1 MKDLH
6 LIIVG
11 KLKESELLL
20 VENDYRK
27 RLTKF
32 RLYLHEVKAYG
43 DDAVAEG
50 KEILALVHKLFGR
63 IDASPLFLL
72 AEWGTLP
79 TSSEK
84 FAEKIDAILE
94 GSGTV
99 IFILGG
105 ASGHAESIIKASKE
119 SFSLST
125 LTYPHRLARL
135 LFIEQLY
142 RAQCIWS
149 GHPYHK

>member
-20 VENDYRK
+20 VEDDYRK

-32 RLYLHEVKAYG
+32 RLIVHEVKAHG
-43 DDAVAEG
+43 DDTVAEG
-50 KEILALVHKLFGR
+50 KEILSLIQKLFGKTDSVP
-63 IDASPLFLL
+63 IYLL

-79 TSSEK
+79 SSSEK
-84 FAEKIDAILE
+84 FAEKMGAILD
-94 GSGTV
+94 GSGAV
-99 IFILGG
+99 CFILGG
-105 ASGHAESIIKASKE
+105 ASGHAETIIKTSKE
-119 SFSLST
+119 SFSLSP

-135 LFIEQLY
+135 IFIEQLY
-142 RAQCIWS
+142 RSQCIWA